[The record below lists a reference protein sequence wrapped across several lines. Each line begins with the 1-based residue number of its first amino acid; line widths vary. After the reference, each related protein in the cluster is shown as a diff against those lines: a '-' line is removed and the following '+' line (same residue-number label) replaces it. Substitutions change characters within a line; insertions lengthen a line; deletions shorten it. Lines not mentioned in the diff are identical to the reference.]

1 MGETGRVGRGFP
13 IRDLWEKYEDIAMH
27 FNDLIIRL
35 RTQALAGVAALSTFV
50 GLFAKTDLGP
60 FSYSW
65 EFLDF
70 GYYNKLLVGAVA
82 ALLELEARSKTSN
95 DALEITL
102 STRVEESVSGTLQF
116 PRHLTRRAKAHILF
130 SRWAFYVI
138 VLAVLI
144 AGAGLSFYID
154 KHPRAVPAQIMS
166 PAAG

>member
-1 MGETGRVGRGFP
+1 VSRRYRP
-13 IRDLWEKYEDIAMH
+13 SSAYL
-27 FNDLIIRL
+27 
-35 RTQALAGVAALSTFV
+35 
-50 GLFAKTDLGP
+50 KTDLGP

-65 EFLDF
+65 EIAGFVFIALTMFWIAIWFLDF

-154 KHPRAVPAQIMS
+154 KHPRAVPAEIMS